1 MPKQLYIPLPCADAR
16 RSMIERQIGP
26 GSGVPSALSDA
37 DLSKI
42 VDKTKGYSGMLQR
55 AYERSA
61 CHLETTVELL
71 RVAKLMNAWM
81 APCPHSAPGSAIG
94 GTPAVCLAMHCHRL
108 SQLHAAGC
116 RL

>member
-42 VDKTKGYSGMLQR
+42 VDKTKGYSGMLQC
-55 AYERSA
+55 ADESSSYDVESTA
-61 CHLETTVELL
+61 ELL
-71 RVAKLMNAWM
+71 RFAKLMD
-81 APCPHSAPGSAIG
+81 
-94 GTPAVCLAMHCHRL
+94 V
-108 SQLHAAGC
+108 
-116 RL
+116 